1 MLLKIS
7 PAARRDMRSIVQYT
21 AQRYGERQAV
31 FYTQKIQ
38 KALRLIADN
47 PFAGQARP
55 DIRPGCRALPV
66 ERHLC
71 IYYLKENQVFIVRL
85 LHQSQNPV
93 WQTLETPLPLGEGQ
107 G

>member
-1 MLLKIS
+1 
-7 PAARRDMRSIVQYT
+7 MRSIVQYT

-55 DIRPGCRALPV
+55 DAG
-66 ERHLC
+66 LC
-71 IYYLKENQVFIVRL
+71 LLNAIYAFII
-85 LHQSQNPV
+85 
-93 WQTLETPLPLGEGQ
+93 
-107 G
+107 